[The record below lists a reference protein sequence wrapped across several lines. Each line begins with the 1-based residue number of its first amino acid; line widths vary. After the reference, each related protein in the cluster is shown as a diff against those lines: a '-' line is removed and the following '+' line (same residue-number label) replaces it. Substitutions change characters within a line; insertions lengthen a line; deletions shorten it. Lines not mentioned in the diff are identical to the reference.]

1 MTMFPT
7 PRQIAD
13 TQRAMDEMTI
23 QAKKERI
30 ELLERLIQKY
40 AAHVGCIE
48 GVSYLEDRYRG
59 MFGGGNIF
67 ASEEWAEIRRIA
79 KESE

>member
-1 MTMFPT
+1 MHNEI
-7 PRQIAD
+7 RK
-13 TQRAMDEMTI
+13 
-23 QAKKERI
+23 AKARV
-30 ELLERLIQKY
+30 ELLERLIEKY
-40 AAHVGCIE
+40 AAHVGEIE

-79 KESE
+79 GETE